1 MESQLS
7 SSKLE
12 NVSMIESSEIFHLS
26 EVPEISEVLE
36 STCLSPLTSSLDQ
49 TLTLQAENMTIEEE
63 LWYKKF
69 SYSLFIKT
77 YSIDI
82 L

>member
-12 NVSMIESSEIFHLS
+12 NVSMIGSSEIFHLS

-63 LWYKKF
+63 LWYKEF
-69 SYSLFIKT
+69 SCFLFIKKH
-77 YSIDI
+77 SIDI